1 MDFVPLI
8 DLVGE
13 SSTALFGGLILG
25 LAFGIA
31 AQRSAFCT
39 RSAILSVVRGVGLGA
54 LATWVTAFA
63 TAILLVQTMRLTG
76 QIDVSTS
83 RFFGTQQSFSGAIV
97 GGLLFGAGMVF
108 ARGCVSRLVVLGASG
123 NLRANFTVVVISLA
137 GLAAYSGFLVPLRDW
152 ISGFWGSGSL
162 GSNDL
167 LFLSA
172 QGPATGLLLGLAFLG
187 LAIFVAWRERTSPWQ
202 LAAGAIIGTAVAAG
216 WYFTY
221 TLSTQVFNPIQ
232 AESLSFIRPLA
243 TTANL
248 VLGNQVPGQDQGLL
262 WGTFVGAFASA
273 IVSGQ
278 FRIEGFREPG
288 CAPLWRY
295 ALGGAFMGFGGILAV
310 GCTVGA
316 GLTGGSVLAV
326 SALMALSSVV
336 VGVVVMD
343 RLVEGHAASPL
354 AMPHPAPAE

>member
-1 MDFVPLI
+1 MDLVPLI
-8 DLVGE
+8 NLVGE

-39 RSAILSVVRGVGLGA
+39 RSAILSVVRGTGLGA
-54 LATWVTAFA
+54 LATWITAFA
-63 TAILLVQTMRLTG
+63 TAIVLVQTMRLTG
-76 QIDVSTS
+76 QINVADS
-83 RFFGTQQSFSGAIV
+83 RFFGTPQSFSGAIV
-97 GGLLFGAGMVF
+97 GGLLFGAGMVL
-108 ARGCVSRLVVLGASG
+108 ARGCVSRLVVLAGSG
-123 NLRANFTVVVISLA
+123 NLRAIFTVFVISLA
-137 GLAAYSGFLVPLRDW
+137 GLATFSGFLVPVRDQ
-152 ISGFWGSGSL
+152 ISAIWSSASF

-167 LFLSA
+167 LFLTR
-172 QGPATGLLLGLAFLG
+172 QGPIIGIGFGLLVLL
-187 LAIFVAWRERTSPWQ
+187 LAIWIARREKTSPWQ
-202 LAAGAIIGTAVAAG
+202 LVGGAIIGGAVATG

-221 TLSTQVFNPIQ
+221 TLSTQVFEPVQ
-232 AESLSFIRPLA
+232 PESLSFIRPLA

-248 VLGNQVPGQDQGLL
+248 VLGNQIPGQDQGLL

-288 CAPLWRY
+288 AVSIWRY

-326 SALMALSSVV
+326 SALMALGSVV
-336 VGVVVMD
+336 VGVVATD
-343 RLVEGHAASPL
+343 RLLEQGGAPL
-354 AMPHPAPAE
+354 AAPQPSPAE

>member
-54 LATWVTAFA
+54 IATWIMAFA
-63 TAILLVQTMRLTG
+63 TAILLVQAMRVTG
-76 QIDVSTS
+76 EINVSTS
-83 RFFGTQQSFSGAIV
+83 RFFGTPQSFSGAII
-97 GGLLFGAGMVF
+97 GGLMFGAGMVY
-108 ARGCVSRLVVLGASG
+108 ARGCVSRLVVLAASG
-123 NLRANFTVVVISLA
+123 NLRAIFTVIVISFA
-137 GLAAYSGFLVPLRDW
+137 GLATYSGFLVPMRNW
-152 ISGFWGSGSL
+152 VSSFWLSTSF

-167 LFLSA
+167 LFLSR
-172 QGPATGLLLGLAFLG
+172 QGPLTGIVLGLGFLG
-187 LAIFVAWRERTSPWQ
+187 LAIYIAVRNRTSPWQ
-202 LAAGAIIGTAVAAG
+202 LTGGAIIGAAVATG

-221 TLSTQVFNPIQ
+221 TLSTQVFTPIQ

-248 VLGNQVPGQDQGLL
+248 LLGDQVPGQDQGLL
-262 WGTFVGAFASA
+262 WGTVVGAFASA

-288 CAPLWRY
+288 AAASWRY
-295 ALGGAFMGFGGILAV
+295 ALGGVLMGIGGILAV

-343 RLVEGHAASPL
+343 RLVEGPARSPL
-354 AMPHPAPAE
+354 AVPQPSPAE